1 MNKQLTDA
9 QFSIIRGGL
18 LERFLILLRITTA
31 EKPHT
36 TRKIFFFTLIGWTP
50 LLLLC
55 AAEGLLWGEKAQVTF
70 LEEFATHIR
79 FLIAIPIMM
88 VSEVLVDK
96 RVKSVVNQF
105 TFSKLVADAGKK
117 QFERAKR
124 KADNMCDSPWAEAII
139 LILIISNVV
148 FRINAN
154 STGLT
159 SWVFPYENTPHELSL
174 AGYWAASISFPFFQF
189 LVLRWLWRWII
200 WFRLLLLISKADLHL
215 HPTHPDRAGG
225 LGFLGERPVV
235 FGPITF
241 MLGVMFAAIIGERI
255 FYLNVSL
262 KEYYPLIIAFAIL
275 AVIINVV
282 PLLSFIPPI
291 NRCRQKGITNYGA
304 LIAFLHRNF
313 EKKWV
318 ENINE
323 NKSLLGSEDVS
334 SASDIGILYEAI
346 IKMSPF
352 PFDIRIAV
360 ASIIISLLPLLPV
373 LALQMPIAEIF
384 QLLAGIL
391 L

>member
-1 MNKQLTDA
+1 MYKELTDA

-18 LERFLILLRITTA
+18 LERLLILLRIKTA

-36 TRKIFFFTLIGWTP
+36 MRKIFFFTLIGWTP
-50 LLLLC
+50 LLLLS

-105 TFSKLVADAGKK
+105 TYSELVADAGKK
-117 QFERAKR
+117 QFELAKR

-154 STGLT
+154 STGFT
-159 SWVFPYENTPHELSL
+159 SWVFPYEDRPHELSL

-189 LVLRWLWRWII
+189 LLLRWLWRWII

-215 HPTHPDRAGG
+215 LPTHPDRAGG

-241 MLGVMFAAIIGERI
+241 MLGVVFAAIIGERV
-255 FYLNVSL
+255 FYLNARL
-262 KEYYPLIIAFAIL
+262 QEYYPLIIAFAIL

-291 NRCRQKGITNYGA
+291 NRFRQEGITNYGA
-304 LIAFLHRNF
+304 LIAFHHRNF

-318 ENINE
+318 ENTSE
-323 NKSLLGSEDVS
+323 KKSLLGSDDVS
-334 SASDIGILYEAI
+334 SASDIGMLYEAI
-346 IKMSPF
+346 IKMNPF

>member
-1 MNKQLTDA
+1 MAQSITDG

-18 LERFLILLRITTA
+18 LERFLIVLRITTA

-36 TRKIFFFTLIGWTP
+36 ARKIFFYALIGWTP
-50 LLLLC
+50 LLLLS

-96 RVKSVVNQF
+96 RVQSVMSQF
-105 TFSKLVADAGKK
+105 TFSELVADAGKK
-117 QFERAKR
+117 QFELAKR
-124 KADNMCDSPWAEAII
+124 KADAMCDSPWAEAII
-139 LILIISNVV
+139 LLLIISNVV
-148 FRINAN
+148 FRIDTNN
-154 STGLT
+154 TGFT
-159 SWVFPYENTPHELSL
+159 SWVFPYGDRPHELSL
-174 AGYWAASISFPFFQF
+174 AGYWAASVSFPVFQF
-189 LVLRWLWRWII
+189 LLLRWLWRWII
-200 WFRLLLLISKADLHL
+200 WFRLLLLISKSDLQL

-241 MLGVMFAAIIGERI
+241 MLGVVFAAIIGERV
-255 FYLNVSL
+255 FYLNVRL
-262 KEYYPLIIAFAIL
+262 QEYYPLIIAFAIL

-291 NRCRQKGITNYGA
+291 NRFRRMGITNYGA
-304 LIAFLHRNF
+304 LIGFLHRNF
-313 EKKWV
+313 EKKWI

-334 SASDIGILYEAI
+334 SVSDITILYEAI
-346 IKMSPF
+346 TKMTPF

-384 QLLAGIL
+384 QLLAEIL